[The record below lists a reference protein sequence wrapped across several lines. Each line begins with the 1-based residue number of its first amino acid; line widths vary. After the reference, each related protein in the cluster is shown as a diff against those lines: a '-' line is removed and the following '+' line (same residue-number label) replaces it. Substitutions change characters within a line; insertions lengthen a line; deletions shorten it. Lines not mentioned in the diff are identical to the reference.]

1 LSCYML
7 KNLIPR
13 NFLSFQIRTMKVIPI
28 PANQDNYQYLIIDDN
43 GKKQAAIVD
52 PVDVSEIKKV
62 VEKENV
68 QLIAGFVTHHHMD
81 HSAHAGRLRSTFGDT
96 TEVFGHDSKRINGQ
110 TLDTVHEGTF
120 SLGDLKVT
128 TYHTPCHTSTHVCY
142 FVVDQKSN
150 ERAVFTGDTLFIG
163 GCGRFFEGNAQEMDE
178 ALNKT
183 LAGLPD
189 DTVRLHN
196 LCLDFS
202 FIFFLLRKFTVVMN
216 TLFKISSLQR
226 KLILTILQL
235 KKNSNGLKNYVNQN
249 NIQFLRQ
256 LEMKKNIIHL
266 CEFVKTLLK
275 LQLVKLILLM
285 LCKLFGI

>member
-1 LSCYML
+1 ML

-81 HSAHAGRLRSTFGDT
+81 HSAHSGRLRSTFGDT

-110 TLDTVHEGTF
+110 TLDTVHGGTF

-183 LAGLPD
+183 LADLPD
-189 DTVRLHN
+189 DTKVYCGHEYTVQNLKFAKKVDPNNPAVEEKFKWAQKLRESKQYTIPSTIGDEKKYNPFMRVREDALKAATGKT
-196 LCLDFS
+196 DP
-202 FIFFLLRKFTVVMN
+202 IDVMQALRDM
-216 TLFKISSLQR
+216 
-226 KLILTILQL
+226 
-235 KKNSNGLKNYVNQN
+235 KNN
-249 NIQFLRQ
+249 
-256 LEMKKNIIHL
+256 M
-266 CEFVKTLLK
+266 
-275 LQLVKLILLM
+275 
-285 LCKLFGI
+285 